1 MRKSSELQSLEK
13 PQFIAP
19 FVDEIFFL
27 ERSESNSKHVFPFY
41 ANGFPGIVYSRS
53 VKSFFQQPQNKA
65 LSNFY
70 LFGQTIK
77 PLTLE
82 VQDAFELYVVQL
94 YPFAVRI
101 LLDVDPEKL
110 NDGCYDL
117 RQIKSINTKAMVQE
131 LDQAEIHEDVIK
143 VIGRFIRQLM
153 KHTTENS
160 NYILR
165 LAINLIMKA
174 KGNIDI
180 QEIYGRLPV
189 SERTLQRYFSQ
200 QIGITPKQF
209 AQIIQ
214 FTTSKNQIMESD
226 YTKLSDVGYENGY
239 ADQSHFIRAFKQ
251 YTGKTPLEFRNSI
264 WIK

>member
-1 MRKSSELQSLEK
+1 MKKNGQLQILPK
-13 PQFIAP
+13 PEYMAS
-19 FVDEIFFL
+19 FVKEIFIL
-27 ERSESNSKHVFPFY
+27 ERSESNSQHAFPFY
-41 ANGFPGIVYSRS
+41 ADGLPGIVYSRS
-53 VKSFFQQPQNKA
+53 NHPFYQQPKNKI
-65 LSNFY
+65 LSSFY

-77 PLTLE
+77 PITLE
-82 VQDAFELYVVQL
+82 VEGSFELFVFQL

-101 LLDVDPEKL
+101 LLDVDPITL

-117 RQIKSINTKAMVQE
+117 RQIKSINTKATVQE

-143 VIGRFIRQLM
+143 IIGRFIRQLM

-165 LAINLIMKA
+165 LAINFILKA

-189 SERTLQRYFSQ
+189 SERTLQRHFSQ

-209 AQIIQ
+209 ARIIQ
-214 FTTSKNQIMESD
+214 FSTSKNQIITSD

-239 ADQSHFIRAFKQ
+239 ADQSHFIRAFKE
-251 YTGKTPLEFRNSI
+251 YTGKTPLEFH
-264 WIK
+264 KQHFG